1 LESLLDSWPGTLV
14 VISHDRYLI
23 ERIADS
29 TWALFGDGQL
39 TNLPRGIEQYLEV
52 RAQQAEAAG
61 SGPLDLGERDQA
73 PVEKQSGLS
82 SQEEREL
89 RKQMQALERKMSRI
103 DERIAA
109 FEQEMAV
116 LSAAADPDY
125 GKIADA
131 NTALNEA
138 REEHEELEME
148 WLEVG
153 EQLEG

>member
-1 LESLLDSWPGTLV
+1 
-14 VISHDRYLI
+14 
-23 ERIADS
+23 
-29 TWALFGDGQL
+29 
-39 TNLPRGIEQYLEV
+39 
-52 RAQQAEAAG
+52 
-61 SGPLDLGERDQA
+61 
-73 PVEKQSGLS
+73 
-82 SQEEREL
+82 
-89 RKQMQALERKMSRI
+89 MSRL
-103 DERIAA
+103 DERIAT

-138 REEHEELEME
+138 REEHEMLEME